1 MVFYSTDKANDYRS
15 IAYLKFLSLI
25 LLLLLKLDLK
35 ITVSL
40 GLRSDLVPEHGARER
55 FLMGTNVNTPFVQV
69 PTPEFGHSARARVQ
83 GLDLI
88 LGH

>member
-55 FLMGTNVNTPFVQV
+55 FLMGTSVNTPVFFKYPRQNSGR
-69 PTPEFGHSARARVQ
+69 T
-83 GLDLI
+83 DLV